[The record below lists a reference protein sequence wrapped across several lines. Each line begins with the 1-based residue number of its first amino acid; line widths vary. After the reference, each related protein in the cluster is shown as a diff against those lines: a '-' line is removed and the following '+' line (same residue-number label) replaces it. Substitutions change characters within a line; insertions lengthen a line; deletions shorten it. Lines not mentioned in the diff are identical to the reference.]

1 MLQTFFFKIGSHA
14 AVGMMMTM
22 IMKIVVIIITVT

>member
-1 MLQTFFFKIGSHA
+1 MLQPFFFKVGPHA

-22 IMKIVVIIITVT
+22 IIKIVVIIITVT